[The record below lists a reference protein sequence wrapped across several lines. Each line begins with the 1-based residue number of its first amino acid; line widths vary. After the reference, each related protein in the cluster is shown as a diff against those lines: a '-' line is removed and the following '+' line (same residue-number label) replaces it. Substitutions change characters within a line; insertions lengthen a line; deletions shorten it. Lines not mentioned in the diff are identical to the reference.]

1 MQKNIIKQKLREFL
15 SFLVLQR
22 CRIDLFSRCSDQSDE
37 KGIQCNEKD
46 FPSTES
52 TLSNPS
58 LVIQLPRRFIET
70 FVTEQQK
77 KTHRSK
83 LKVQFSSDLI
93 HKLAQ
98 SVPSLAATTATTTTK
113 TFDKGHSQNKAVF
126 ARLEMKT
133 RLPSTR
139 HLCRTKSVQLDGN
152 IRPDVRQKK
161 RHIHR
166 WKSSSEDENLSPTDS
181 VSNVTQIQDSPS
193 SSNDENRV

>member
-1 MQKNIIKQKLREFL
+1 M
-15 SFLVLQR
+15 
-22 CRIDLFSRCSDQSDE
+22 
-37 KGIQCNEKD
+37 
-46 FPSTES
+46 
-52 TLSNPS
+52 SNPS
-58 LVIQLPRRFIET
+58 LIIRLPRRFIET
-70 FVTEQQK
+70 FVNEQK
-77 KTHRSK
+77 KKSHRSK

-98 SVPSLAATTATTTTK
+98 SVPSLTATTTTMK
-113 TFDKGHSQNKAVF
+113 TFDKDHSQNKAVL
-126 ARLEMKT
+126 ARVEMKT

-166 WKSSSEDENLSPTDS
+166 CKSSSGDENLSPTDS
-181 VSNVTQIQDSPS
+181 VSNVTQVQDSPS